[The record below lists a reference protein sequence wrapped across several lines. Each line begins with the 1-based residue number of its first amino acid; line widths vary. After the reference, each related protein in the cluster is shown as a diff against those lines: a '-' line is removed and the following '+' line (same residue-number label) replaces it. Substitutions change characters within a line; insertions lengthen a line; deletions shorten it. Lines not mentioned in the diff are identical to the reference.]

1 MPNNQ
6 FTYLIK
12 VIAVSD
18 VLSAFAALIDVLFHL
33 CDMDNKYVYGV
44 TRAVYTLST
53 NMFLVLA
60 SALAITALYI
70 VRYGGS
76 IHNVPWILFSLLSIS
91 LSLPQM
97 LFAYFKNGKGTKLRM
112 SKEARRL
119 RLSKN
124 TFYKQETTLHAGSNA
139 MMKFSITFTMV
150 NLFIFI
156 PTIVLNMLLVLHQ
169 AKVLKGKYGY
179 FNFFG
184 PVGVYQTFFSIKGVL
199 HAIGIYY
206 GFNNKKILKSPE
218 KKIAKEKPKKDDLYI
233 SMPIPLKTKEV
244 DAPKIEALPGSFT
257 GALSPIWDT
266 SKASGK
272 LDKDLQLSKKFLSV
286 TTSASTIRVEEKSK
300 PLMLDSPTVSKFP
313 DFSNIITNCGFFG
326 ALNEPKSEGELTDT
340 TLLVLIPELTFTP
353 LKELKSLGELTDMNF
368 EFAELPVFSFAP

>member
-1 MPNNQ
+1 MPRNQ
-6 FTYLIK
+6 FTHLIK

-70 VRYGGS
+70 VRFGGS
-76 IHNVPWILFSLLSIS
+76 INNVPWFLFLLLSVS

-97 LFAYFKNGKGTKLRM
+97 FFAYFKNGKGQKIINIMDLTLDFALFAVTMLCYLLTYHQLRM

-124 TFYKQETTLHAGSNA
+124 TFNKQESTVHKGSNA
-139 MMKFSITFTMV
+139 MMKFSITFTMI

-169 AKVLKGKYGY
+169 AKILKGKNFGY

-184 PVGVYQTFFSIKGVL
+184 PVGIYQTFFSIKGVL
-199 HAIGIYY
+199 HAVGIYY
-206 GFNNKKILKSPE
+206 GFNNKRIALASQKSQ
-218 KKIAKEKPKKDDLYI
+218 KKKDNSLPKKDDIYI
-233 SMPIPLKTKEV
+233 SMPIPLKTKQ
-244 DAPKIEALPGSFT
+244 KTEAVPNSFS
-257 GALSPIWDT
+257 GPLSPTWET

-272 LDKDLQLSKKFLSV
+272 LDVSKKFISA
-286 TTSASTIRVEEKSK
+286 TTSASTIRVEERTK
-300 PLMLDSPTVSKFP
+300 PVMLDSPTVSKFP
-313 DFSNIITNCGFFG
+313 DFSN
-326 ALNEPKSEGELTDT
+326 L
-340 TLLVLIPELTFTP
+340 
-353 LKELKSLGELTDMNF
+353 
-368 EFAELPVFSFAP
+368 

>member
-18 VLSAFAALIDVLFHL
+18 VLSAFAALVDVLFHL

-97 LFAYFKNGKGTKLRM
+97 LFAYFKNGKGTKVINIMDLTLDIVLFLVTMFCYLATYHQLRM

-169 AKVLKGKYGY
+169 TKVLKGKYGY

-218 KKIAKEKPKKDDLYI
+218 KKIAKEKPLPKKDDLYI

-272 LDKDLQLSKKFLSV
+272 LDKDLQLSKKFLSM

-313 DFSNIITNCGFFG
+313 DFSN
-326 ALNEPKSEGELTDT
+326 
-340 TLLVLIPELTFTP
+340 
-353 LKELKSLGELTDMNF
+353 M
-368 EFAELPVFSFAP
+368 